1 MEEIPNNQ
9 RGEESSMFDLESL
22 NTQALTH
29 LYRDVVGA
37 NAVYH
42 GLTSEEMI
50 NGIQNPEDE
59 KARIRMIKA
68 KENEEDRNANHR

>member
-1 MEEIPNNQ
+1 MENTPNNS
-9 RGEESSMFDLESL
+9 ENESSMFDLESL

-42 GLTSEEMI
+42 GLTIEEMI
-50 NGIQNPEDE
+50 NGIKNPEDE
-59 KARIRMIKA
+59 KARIRIIEA
-68 KENEEDRNANHR
+68 AENEEDRNANHR